1 MTRRRYLMA
10 YDIADPKRLRRVYSL
25 MEDHGERLQY
35 SVFLCDLS
43 VAELA
48 ELEAAVTA
56 VMHLVH
62 DSGVRIDLGPTFSS
76 AAMRTIGRGR
86 HMPDA
91 GPQIV

>member
-10 YDIADPKRLRRVYSL
+10 YDIADPKRLRRVCSL

-43 VAELA
+43 TAELA

-56 VMHLVH
+56 VMHLLQ
-62 DSGVRIDLGPTFSS
+62 DSVVRIDLGPTFSP
-76 AAMRTIGRGR
+76 AAIRMIGRG
-86 HMPDA
+86 HSLPKG

>member
-10 YDIADPKRLRRVYSL
+10 YDIADPKRLRRVCSL

-48 ELEAAVTA
+48 ELEAAVTD
-56 VMHLVH
+56 VMHLLQ
-62 DSGVRIDLGPTFSS
+62 DSVVRIDLGPTFS
-76 AAMRTIGRGR
+76 AAAVRQIGRR
-86 HMPDA
+86 RCLPAD